1 MTGLRKNINLNDQI
15 ADVGFT
21 FIECVFLS
29 EFHNLLIFCFLYTL
43 LYKNQF
49 FITITSR
56 YAGLREIEFI

>member
-29 EFHNLLIFCFLYTL
+29 EFHNLLIFL
-43 LYKNQF
+43 LPIHPFVQESIFYHDY
-49 FITITSR
+49 I
-56 YAGLREIEFI
+56 EICGFKGN

>member
-29 EFHNLLIFCFLYTL
+29 EFHNLLIFL
-43 LYKNQF
+43 LPIHPFVQESF
-49 FITITSR
+49 FFYHDYLELCRFKGI
-56 YAGLREIEFI
+56 